1 MLLIISFPPLLLFT
15 QFHRYFSR
23 LSLNQRI
30 SRPGDIMGVKAAQR
44 CDSSHLTQIH
54 CELPCSLMSTPIRN
68 NQNFKRVAVASV
80 ITTSDHHI
88 LGPNEEF
95 IEGGLCW
102 TTIAEKGR
110 TDAFSCLP
118 GWCSRNSR
126 HLRSWTDP
134 LFVQHEWEDN
144 WLTQL

>member
-88 LGPNEEF
+88 LGPNEESSREVF
-95 IEGGLCW
+95 VEQQLLRRGGRMP
-102 TTIAEKGR
+102 IA
-110 TDAFSCLP
+110 CLP